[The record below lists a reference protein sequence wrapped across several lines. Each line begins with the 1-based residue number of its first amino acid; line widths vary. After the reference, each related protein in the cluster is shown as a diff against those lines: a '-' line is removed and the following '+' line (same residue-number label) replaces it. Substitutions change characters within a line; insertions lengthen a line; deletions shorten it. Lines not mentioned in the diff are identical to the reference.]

1 MENTRKDRNEA
12 PLIKLSVDLIKTYK
26 TINQVHT
33 LPISLKNN
41 LFQVYY
47 TAKKKKQVTASTDQS
62 RNRRVFNDGF
72 DDENADYIIRIGEIF
87 NERSDF

>member
-87 NERSDF
+87 NDRSDF